1 VLCVSQE
8 TADDAVRLAGVD
20 PGRVRVVPWAAPV
33 APAPEGPVPEGPY
46 LLYAGGLEP
55 HKNVGLLLEALAGVP
70 APVRL
75 ALAGPW
81 SGRRLARLR
90 ARARG
95 LHVDERVDWMG
106 FVPGGRLAALR
117 AGAVA
122 VVVPSRKEGFGL
134 PVLEGLAAGIPVLA
148 SDTAALR
155 EAGGDA
161 ARYLPPDDP
170 GPWSRAIAEL
180 AEDADERA
188 RLGELGRARAAEFSW
203 EATARLTVAAW
214 REAAD
219 G

>member
-1 VLCVSQE
+1 
-8 TADDAVRLAGVD
+8 
-20 PGRVRVVPWAAPV
+20 
-33 APAPEGPVPEGPY
+33 
-46 LLYAGGLEP
+46 
-55 HKNVGLLLEALAGVP
+55 LLLEALAGVP

-106 FVPGGRLAALR
+106 FVSGGRLAALR

-122 VVVPSRKEGFGL
+122 VAVPSRKEGFGL

-148 SDTAALR
+148 SDTPALR

-170 GPWSRAIAEL
+170 APWSQAIAEL

-203 EATARLTVAAW
+203 EETARLTVAAW